1 MINNVQFTT
10 YHLFLGALVARG
22 TATSSPEYPI
32 STVHS
37 ALPLLVALPLFVG
50 AEVNSVLLQI
60 PG

>member
-37 ALPLLVALPLFVG
+37 ALPLLVALLSFVG